1 MALPPLLEEI
11 SPETIGEDRIDL
23 QLDDGN
29 LQPRA
34 GQTIV
39 VNIDYSRCAP
49 DGIRLPLELVVQTPS
64 VTGIVQRFFTRT
76 RPTSI
81 SFRAREGGAYLV
93 MVREVAHNRWFG
105 RLGVQVAGESATPQ
119 PIV

>member
-23 QLDDGN
+23 RLDDGI

-34 GQTIV
+34 GQVVV

-49 DGIRLPLELVVQTPS
+49 EGIALPLELVVQTPS
-64 VTGIVQRFFTRT
+64 ATGFTRRFFTRT
-76 RPTSI
+76 KPTSI
-81 SFRAREGGAYLV
+81 TFRPREGGGHLV
-93 MVREVAHNRWFG
+93 LLRELYHHHWFG
-105 RLGVQVAGESATPQ
+105 RLRVKVIGDRASPPPLA
-119 PIV
+119 